1 MPTANELF
9 MFKHDFQRLWLLA
22 GTVTDF
28 RMCTQSVLNSY
39 INAPPKFYFYF
50 FKFPWHT
57 MVIAGDYGIFASFF
71 PGAMTLT

>member
-28 RMCTQSVLNSY
+28 RMCTQSAKLPY
-39 INAPPKFYFYF
+39 QCQKKFYFYF
-50 FKFPWHT
+50 LRFPWHT